1 MEDNKYQGLILP
13 DLSAWGAVEILTVDE
28 AALLWGGIDPAYCR
42 HFSDAEKCRY
52 EQYQQAFIARRA
64 FLAGISLGTLPTN
77 ELWCINYQGDSYLHV
92 DKQLPSITE
101 IDTSATTVNSQAL
114 ISWAEKKRVKTLKQA
129 MSAYA
134 KYQREQ
140 KERREFEKLIKN
152 EASQHPASI
161 EYRPLE
167 PNYNTP
173 EFETAC
179 EVIKKYW
186 NSFDGRG
193 KPPKEIEIKEYIEKV
208 LTEKLGGKP
217 TQAAINRVDTLTR
230 PPQFKN
236 QQKTLK

>member
-1 MEDNKYQGLILP
+1 MEDNKYQGLTLP

-42 HFSDAEKCRY
+42 HFSDAQEYRY

-64 FLAGISLGTLPTN
+64 FLSGISLGTLPTN
-77 ELWCINYQGDSYLHV
+77 ELWCINYHGDSYLHV

-114 ISWAEKKRVKTLKQA
+114 ISWAEKKRVRTLKQTIA
-129 MSAYA
+129 TYA
-134 KYQREQ
+134 KNLREQ
-140 KERREFEKLIKN
+140 KERYEFDKFIKN
-152 EASQHPASI
+152 EASQPPALI
-161 EYRPLE
+161 ECKPVE
-167 PNYNTP
+167 PVYDTP
-173 EFETAC
+173 EFEAAC

-186 NSFDGRG
+186 NNFDGRG
-193 KPPKEIEIKEYIEKV
+193 KPPKELEIKEYIEEV

-217 TQAAINRVDTLTR
+217 KQAAINRVDTLTR

-236 QQKTLK
+236 QQKTVK